1 MKTENSSR
9 NRRALTWLFIGLG
22 ALLIAPV
29 IYFFIDRLRTSP
41 AERAERQHRQEV
53 QALFSGPGG
62 SVPALVDWVQQR
74 MNDPESFQHVE
85 TRYIDRGGEILVFMT
100 YRGRNAFGGTV
111 TEKVSARLSN
121 SGRLSDVMKV
131 DP

>member
-1 MKTENSSR
+1 M
-9 NRRALTWLFIGLG
+9 TWLLIGLG

-29 IYFFIDRLRTSP
+29 IYFFIERLRTSP

-53 QALFSGPGG
+53 KALFSGPGG
-62 SVPALVDWVQQR
+62 SVPALVDWVRQR
-74 MNDPESFQHVE
+74 MSDPESFQHVE
-85 TRYIDRGGEILVFMT
+85 TRYIDRGGEIIVFMT

-121 SGRLSDVMKV
+121 SGRLSDVLKV